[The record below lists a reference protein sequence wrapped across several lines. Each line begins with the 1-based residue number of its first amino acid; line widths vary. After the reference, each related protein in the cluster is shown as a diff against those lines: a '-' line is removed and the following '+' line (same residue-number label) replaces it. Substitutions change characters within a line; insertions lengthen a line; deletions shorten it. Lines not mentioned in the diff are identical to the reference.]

1 MKKMNDKDIK
11 KEVKQIKDIKKEILE
26 DYEKLDKSYS
36 RSMIVELIFFL
47 IVIVLLLI
55 FLFGL

>member
-1 MKKMNDKDIK
+1 MNDEDIK
-11 KEVKQIKDIKKEILE
+11 KEVKQIKDIKQEILE

-47 IVIVLLLI
+47 IIIGFLLI
-55 FLFGL
+55 FLFSL

>member
-1 MKKMNDKDIK
+1 MNDEEIK
-11 KEVKQIKDIKKEILE
+11 KEVNQIKHIKQEILD

-36 RSMIVELIFFL
+36 RSMIIELIFFL
-47 IVIVLLLI
+47 IIIGFLLI

>member
-1 MKKMNDKDIK
+1 MNDKEIK
-11 KEVKQIKDIKKEILE
+11 KEVNQIKHIKQEILE

-36 RSMIVELIFFL
+36 RSMIIELIFFL
-47 IVIVLLLI
+47 ILIVFLLI

>member
-1 MKKMNDKDIK
+1 MNDDEIK
-11 KEVKQIKDIKKEILE
+11 NEVKQIKQIKKEILD

-36 RSMIVELIFFL
+36 RNMIIELIFFL
-47 IVIVLLLI
+47 IIIAFLLI

>member
-1 MKKMNDKDIK
+1 MKKMNDEDIK
-11 KEVKQIKDIKKEILE
+11 KEVNQIKDIKQEILE

-47 IVIVLLLI
+47 IVIVFLLI